1 MGSSTS
7 ELAPGS
13 NSRNVVQVGGG
24 GGGSDSVQVSGC
36 STSGLTEPVIEVT
49 TNKDPSDALTGANNT
64 THTASAWVYHWSANG
79 QNLIFDVDT
88 TDPTTGAAVN
98 SDYAFTVTC

>member
-24 GGGSDSVQVSGC
+24 GGGSDSVEVSGC

-49 TNKDPSDALTGANNT
+49 ANDDSHDTLTGANNT
-64 THTASAWVYHWSANG
+64 TQTASAWVYHWGANG
-79 QNLIFDVDT
+79 PNLIVNVET
-88 TDPTTGAAVN
+88 TDPTTDAAVD